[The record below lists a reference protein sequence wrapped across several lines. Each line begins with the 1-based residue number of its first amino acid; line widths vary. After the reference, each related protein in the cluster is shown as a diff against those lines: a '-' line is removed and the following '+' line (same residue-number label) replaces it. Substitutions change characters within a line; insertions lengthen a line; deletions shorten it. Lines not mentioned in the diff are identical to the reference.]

1 MLSLKLSRVFKRI
14 QWVIGRMPS
23 KSQLEFELLCTCSDP
38 NMLDDAAARV
48 VGWLEPKASSACLYG
63 STDRFVGAFVTV
75 RNMRIDNAS
84 ASFKRLLPA
93 AVNVEV
99 KCGQF
104 ADSEARFEEDDEYV
118 RLFSMSDNVGRSS
131 GGRDSEGETCG
142 NGVGSSNQELLDRLS
157 RMEEKLMRVVPTH
170 VTNFNFIII
179 NDFGKEDT
187 SYMPDVDRWLK
198 LRSKGVVLAIKEI
211 HFNDNHM
218 ENRNVRLKSS
228 KKATVEVVENGAWT
242 VRCLLSVQDTMI
254 RNAFMTIAARYVKDD
269 AYRDEVQ
276 EADGQGLVDWVMQMM
291 CAGHENHKVMVPI
304 RRDLQA
310 MLIADKPVHSVKAI
324 L

>member
-1 MLSLKLSRVFKRI
+1 MTMRH
-14 QWVIGRMPS
+14 
-23 KSQLEFELLCTCSDP
+23 
-38 NMLDDAAARV
+38 
-48 VGWLEPKASSACLYG
+48 
-63 STDRFVGAFVTV
+63 
-75 RNMRIDNAS
+75 MRIDNAS
-84 ASFKRLLPA
+84 ASVKRLLTYPCSSA
-93 AVNVEV
+93 VVNVEV
-99 KCGQF
+99 KCGNY
-104 ADSEARFEEDDEYV
+104 ADAQARFDDDDDYV
-118 RLFSMSDNVGRSS
+118 RLFSKAMPHVRSS
-131 GGRDSEGETCG
+131 GGGGGGGGGGGHSNC
-142 NGVGSSNQELLDRLS
+142 SNQELLERLS
-157 RMEEKLMRVVPTH
+157 RMEDKLTRMVPTTH

-254 RNAFMTIAARYVKDD
+254 RNAFKRIAARYVKDD

-276 EADGQGLVDWVMQMM
+276 EADGEGLVDWVMQMM
-291 CAGHENHKVMVPI
+291 CAGHENQKVMVPI
-304 RRDLQA
+304 LVLMSYVSKSPENTYIIDDEFIATFLMEYFVTTVAISTLGLVFARIMRKKRYFEYPTQGITVSRAYRDVMVGTCA
-310 MLIADKPVHSVKAI
+310 VMFGIPFFMVF
-324 L
+324 